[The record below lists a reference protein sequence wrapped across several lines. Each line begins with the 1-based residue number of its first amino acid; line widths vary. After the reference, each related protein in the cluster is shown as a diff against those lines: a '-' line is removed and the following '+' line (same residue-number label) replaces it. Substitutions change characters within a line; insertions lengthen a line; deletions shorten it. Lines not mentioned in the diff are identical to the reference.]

1 VGGSTIFGY
10 QLVHWSRQYGFR
22 FSNRQKYYFYCGL
35 YFFAERFEE
44 AAEIDFFSIR
54 KPINKLFPAN
64 AANCKPDV
72 SIRYV
77 KELWKWKLLIF
88 ISLFL
93 QKNKMQIL
101 NLPRYNFA
109 VKKVNS
115 KLQIFDSQRK
125 KYVTLTPEEWVR
137 QHFVRFL
144 IEEKHFPSSRLAVE
158 YTLKIKDMERRC
170 DIVVFAKN
178 GKPQII
184 IEIKAPQIILNQAV
198 FDQIA
203 IYNSQLN
210 VDYYIIS
217 NGLEHYCCRV
227 DRENS
232 RYEFLP
238 EIPDYQ
244 FFQ

>member
-1 VGGSTIFGY
+1 
-10 QLVHWSRQYGFR
+10 
-22 FSNRQKYYFYCGL
+22 
-35 YFFAERFEE
+35 
-44 AAEIDFFSIR
+44 
-54 KPINKLFPAN
+54 
-64 AANCKPDV
+64 
-72 SIRYV
+72 
-77 KELWKWKLLIF
+77 
-88 ISLFL
+88 
-93 QKNKMQIL
+93 MQIL